1 MKKKEKIVIASG
13 NSHKI
18 KEFKAMLP
26 GFEILSLK
34 DIGFDGEIEE
44 TGSTFKEN
52 AKIKADAVYEFC
64 RVRGIVAAV
73 VADDSGLCVDALDG
87 RPGVYSARFAGEH
100 NDEANRQKLLEC
112 LLGKADRTAHFECCL
127 CLKRAEGEHFFVGRT
142 FGKIA
147 EQKTGSEAFGYDC
160 LFLSDDLKKTFG
172 QASEAEK
179 DSVSHRGRAL
189 QQLLRFLESC

>member
-1 MKKKEKIVIASG
+1 MKKIKKIVIASA

-18 KEFKAMLP
+18 KEFKTMLL

-34 DIGFDGEIEE
+34 DIGFNEEIEE
-44 TGSTFKEN
+44 SGSTFKEN
-52 AKIKADAVYEFC
+52 AKIKADAVCKFC
-64 RVRGIVAAV
+64 AAKGMDVAV
-73 VADDSGLCVDALDG
+73 IADDSGLCVDALGG

-100 NDEANRQKLLEC
+100 NDEANRQKLLQE
-112 LLGKADRTAHFECCL
+112 LHGKRDRTAHFECCL
-127 CLKRAEGEHFFVGRT
+127 CLKIGEKEEYFVGKT

-147 EQKTGSEAFGYDC
+147 EQKLGSDAFGYDC

-172 QASEAEK
+172 EASEAEK

-189 QQLLRFLESC
+189 QQLLEFLKNR